1 MYSYFM
7 VGVFFV
13 IGMITGGMIDAG
25 AIGQDY
31 YIMDGANWF
40 IYGVLFGMVGK
51 GIENWR
57 ESRF

>member
-1 MYSYFM
+1 M
-7 VGVFFV
+7 VGVFFI
-13 IGMITGGMIDAG
+13 IGVLLGAMIDFG
-25 AIGQDY
+25 AIGQNF
-31 YIMDGANWF
+31 YIIDGANWF